1 MPNKI
6 EDMLKSLDDLE
17 NNFFQAMEDDN
28 EMEIEQAKR
37 DLNQLIEKV
46 KKMQKEDDINFDFD
60 FSF

>member
-17 NNFFQAMEDDN
+17 NNFFQAIKDNN